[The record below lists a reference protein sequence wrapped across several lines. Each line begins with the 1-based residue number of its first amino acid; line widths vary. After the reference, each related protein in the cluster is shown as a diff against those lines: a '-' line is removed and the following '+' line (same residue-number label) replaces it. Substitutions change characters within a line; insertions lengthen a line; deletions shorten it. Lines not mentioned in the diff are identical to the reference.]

1 MVTLVHL
8 GSRFSEERTH
18 KRRSATHLGISPSLF
33 EDRPSIQ
40 MGYGRAAQSESKA
53 FYGVR
58 RTLFDFE
65 IEQFGN
71 AVSDRGRDQRS
82 VRHAGLV
89 TLVKISMV
97 LERYRKSCCLSRAV
111 IQS

>member
-1 MVTLVHL
+1 
-8 GSRFSEERTH
+8 
-18 KRRSATHLGISPSLF
+18 LF
-33 EDRPSIQ
+33 EDRCSIQ
-40 MGYGRAAQSESKA
+40 LGYGRVAQSESKV

-71 AVSDRGRDQRS
+71 AVSGRGRDQRS
-82 VRHAGLV
+82 FRQAGLV
-89 TLVKISMV
+89 TSAKISVV

-111 IQS
+111 IRS